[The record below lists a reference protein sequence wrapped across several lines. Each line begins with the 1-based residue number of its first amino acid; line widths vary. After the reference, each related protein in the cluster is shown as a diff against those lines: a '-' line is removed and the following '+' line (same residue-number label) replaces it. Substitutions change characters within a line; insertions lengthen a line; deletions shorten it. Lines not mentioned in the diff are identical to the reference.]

1 MEKKCNHCKKS
12 KPYGEYHKHP
22 NGIGGVRGTCKDC
35 ILNHKGRDGKQLKKR
50 YGITLEQ
57 YELLFAKQNQ
67 CCAICKKHQ
76 SEFDTS
82 LAVDHCH
89 LTGKV
94 RGLLCY
100 NCNMGLGRFKDNIN
114 YLKEAILYL
123 ERGY

>member
-1 MEKKCNHCKKS
+1 MKICNHCKLEKDYS
-12 KPYGEYHKHP
+12 EFHKHP
-22 NGIGGVRGTCKDC
+22 QGLGGVRGTCKDC
-35 ILNHKGRDGKQLKKR
+35 ILNGKNRREKQIKKR
-50 YGITLEQ
+50 YGITIEE
-57 YELLFAKQNQ
+57 YKTLFYKQNQ

-76 SEFDTS
+76 SEFDIS

-89 LTGKV
+89 ITNKV

-114 YLKEAILYL
+114 YLKEAISYL